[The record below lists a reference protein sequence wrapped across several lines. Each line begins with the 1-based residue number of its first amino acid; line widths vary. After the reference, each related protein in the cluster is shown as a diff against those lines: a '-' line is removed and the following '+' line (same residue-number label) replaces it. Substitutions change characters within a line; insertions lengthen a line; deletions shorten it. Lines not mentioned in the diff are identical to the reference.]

1 MLSVVL
7 KMFPECW
14 SLVVGGPV
22 PREVLARAHPPRR
35 LGHQICLRPSRGG
48 ISLRLKA
55 STPDQ
60 RWLKAVILKARQAL
74 CSTTA
79 TLAVILHAQPK
90 RLYKRARFI
99 KISEGDEQNQMTK
112 ETLHRDV
119 VILGSGPAGLT
130 AAIYAARA
138 DLHPL
143 VIEGPQPGGQL
154 MITTEVENYPG
165 FSKGIQG
172 PELMEEFRQQAKR
185 FGTEFLTTYID
196 RVDLSKRPFTLYG
209 KESADSEEVTTTIRA
224 ETLII
229 STGASA
235 KWLGIPGEAP
245 APAGLGGYGVSA
257 CATCDGFFFKG
268 KPIVVVGGGDTAME
282 EATFLTRYASRV
294 TVVHR
299 RDTLRAS
306 KIMQDKAFKNPKIDF
321 VWDKDV
327 REVLGSPETGVT
339 GVRLYNNKTG
349 EERVFDC
356 EGVFIAIGPKP
367 NTDVFK
373 GWLDMDDVGYI
384 KTAGVSM
391 ATNIPGVFACGDAQD
406 SFYRQAVTAA
416 GTGCMAAIDAER
428 FLDSLPVPM
437 ASGEE
442 VTIEGEVVSADREQ
456 VTMPGG
462 EVVPNHPDGSN
473 GDGTKPAED
482 ISVVYAPH

>member
-1 MLSVVL
+1 M
-7 KMFPECW
+7 
-14 SLVVGGPV
+14 
-22 PREVLARAHPPRR
+22 A
-35 LGHQICLRPSRGG
+35 
-48 ISLRLKA
+48 
-55 STPDQ
+55 
-60 RWLKAVILKARQAL
+60 
-74 CSTTA
+74 
-79 TLAVILHAQPK
+79 
-90 RLYKRARFI
+90 
-99 KISEGDEQNQMTK
+99 K
-112 ETLHRDV
+112 ETLHREV
-119 VILGSGPAGLT
+119 VIVGSGPAGLT

-138 DLHPL
+138 ELHPL
-143 VIEGPQPGGQL
+143 VIHGPQPGGQL
-154 MITTEVENYPG
+154 TITTEVDNYPG
-165 FSKGIQG
+165 FAEGIQG
-172 PELMEEFRQQAKR
+172 PELMQQFEEQAKR
-185 FGTEFLTTYID
+185 FGTEFLVTFVNK
-196 RVDLSKRPFTLYG
+196 VDLSARPFTLWTDDG
-209 KESADSEEVTTTIRA
+209 LEVKA
-224 ETLII
+224 ETLIVA
-229 STGASA
+229 SGASA

-245 APAGLGGYGVSA
+245 APEGLGGLGVSA

-299 RDTLRAS
+299 RDSLRAS

-321 VWDKDV
+321 IWDTDV

-339 GVRLYNNKTG
+339 GVKLYNNKTG
-349 EERVFDC
+349 EESEFPC
-356 EGVFIAIGPKP
+356 EGVFIAIGHKP

-428 FLDSLPVPM
+428 SLDSLPVPM

-456 VTMPGG
+456 VTLPDG
-462 EVVPNHPDGSN
+462 EVVPNHPNHPDSSN
-473 GDGTKPAED
+473 GKPAD
-482 ISVVYAPH
+482 DNSVVYARHSTELPS